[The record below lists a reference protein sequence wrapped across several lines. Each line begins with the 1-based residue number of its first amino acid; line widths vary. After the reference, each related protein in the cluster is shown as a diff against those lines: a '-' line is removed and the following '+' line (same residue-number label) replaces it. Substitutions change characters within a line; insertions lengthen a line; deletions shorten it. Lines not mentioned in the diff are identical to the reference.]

1 MVHLCRYVTARMEV
15 VIVKIISRDSWGA
28 KPNKTK
34 FSKLGEV
41 KGLVVH
47 WSAYPVAIGNQA
59 EIDQCKKIQRLHQE
73 DRGWNDVAY
82 NFLVGDTGQIYEGRG
97 FGNRSA
103 AQGGNSRQEIN
114 YNNKHYVAVCW
125 LGGSKPED
133 QPSAE
138 ARAAIS
144 WLYEQVGGELRPH
157 SSFKQTDCPGDAW
170 RQWIIEKKTATIDE
184 LKKATNITAE
194 DLSNASGPEM
204 VHPQFI
210 QKKLDIIIAKLENIE
225 TKLKLGRL
233 IQ

>member
-1 MVHLCRYVTARMEV
+1 MN
-15 VIVKIISRDSWGA
+15 IISRDSWGA

-41 KGLVVH
+41 KGLVIH

-59 EIDQCKKIQRLHQE
+59 EMDQCKTIQRLHQV

-125 LGGSKPED
+125 LGGSKPTD
-133 QPSAE
+133 KPSDK
-138 ARAAIS
+138 AIKS
-144 WLYEQVGGELRPH
+144 IEWLYEQVGGELRPH
-157 SSFKQTDCPGDAW
+157 SSFKQTSCPGDSW
-170 RQWIIEKKTATIDE
+170 RQWIIEKNAGPVKEEVSQPVDTID
-184 LKKATNITAE
+184 
-194 DLSNASGPEM
+194 S
-204 VHPQFI
+204 
-210 QKKLDIIIAKLENIE
+210 KLDVIIKKLENIE
-225 TKLKLGRL
+225 NKLKLGRL
-233 IQ
+233 IK

>member
-1 MVHLCRYVTARMEV
+1 M
-15 VIVKIISRDSWGA
+15 KIISRDNWGA

-47 WSAYPVAIGNQA
+47 WSAYPVAVGNQA
-59 EIDQCKKIQRLHQE
+59 EMDQCKTIQRLHQE

-125 LGGSKPED
+125 LGGSKPTD

-170 RQWIIEKKTATIDE
+170 RQWIIEKNNPSI
-184 LKKATNITAE
+184 
-194 DLSNASGPEM
+194 SNKSQPDM
-204 VHPQFI
+204 INPNSI
-210 QKKLDIIIAKLENIE
+210 QKKLDTIIAKLENIE
-225 TKLKLGRL
+225 NKLKLGNL
-233 IQ
+233 IR

>member
-1 MVHLCRYVTARMEV
+1 MVHLCSCVTANMEV
-15 VIVKIISRDSWGA
+15 ITVKIISRDSWGA

-41 KGLVVH
+41 KGLVIH

-59 EIDQCKKIQRLHQE
+59 EMDQCKTIQRLHQE

-125 LGGSKPED
+125 LGGSKPTD
-133 QPSAE
+133 KPSDK
-138 ARAAIS
+138 AIKS
-144 WLYEQVGGELRPH
+144 IEWLYEQVGGELKPH
-157 SSFKQTDCPGDAW
+157 SSFKQTDCPGDSW
-170 RQWIIEKKTATIDE
+170 RQWIIEKNAGPIQEEVSQPIDTID
-184 LKKATNITAE
+184 
-194 DLSNASGPEM
+194 S
-204 VHPQFI
+204 
-210 QKKLDIIIAKLENIE
+210 KLDVIIKKIENIE
-225 TKLKLGRL
+225 NKLKLGRL
-233 IQ
+233 IK

>member
-15 VIVKIISRDSWGA
+15 VIVKIKSRDSWGA

-41 KGLVVH
+41 KGLVIH

-59 EIDQCKKIQRLHQE
+59 EMDQLKQIQRLHQV
-73 DRGWNDVAY
+73 DRGWNDIAY

-125 LGGSKPED
+125 LGGSKPTD

-170 RQWIIEKKTATIDE
+170 RQWIIEKNNPSI
-184 LKKATNITAE
+184 
-194 DLSNASGPEM
+194 SNKSQPDM
-204 VHPQFI
+204 IVPNSI
-210 QKKLDIIIAKLENIE
+210 QKKLDTIIAKLENIE
-225 TKLKLGRL
+225 NKLKLGNL
-233 IQ
+233 IK

>member
-1 MVHLCRYVTARMEV
+1 MVLSYRYVIARMEV
-15 VIVKIISRDSWGA
+15 SIVKIISRDNWGA

-47 WSAYPVAIGNQA
+47 WSAYPVAVGNQA
-59 EIDQCKKIQRLHQE
+59 EMDQCKTIQRLHQE

-125 LGGSKPED
+125 LGGSKPTD

-170 RQWIIEKKTATIDE
+170 RQWIIEKNNPSI
-184 LKKATNITAE
+184 
-194 DLSNASGPEM
+194 SNKSQPDM
-204 VHPQFI
+204 VNPTGI
-210 QKKLDIIIAKLENIE
+210 NKKLDTIIAKLENIE
-225 TKLKLGRL
+225 NKLKLGNL
-233 IQ
+233 IR

>member
-1 MVHLCRYVTARMEV
+1 MN
-15 VIVKIISRDSWGA
+15 IISRDSWGA

-41 KGLVVH
+41 KGLVIH
-47 WSAYPVAIGNQA
+47 WSAYPIAVGNQA
-59 EIDQCKKIQRLHQE
+59 EMDQCKTIQRLHQE

-125 LGGSKPED
+125 LGGSKPTD

-170 RQWIIEKKTATIDE
+170 RQWIIEKNNPSI
-184 LKKATNITAE
+184 
-194 DLSNASGPEM
+194 SNKSQPDM
-204 VHPQFI
+204 IVPNSI
-210 QKKLDIIIAKLENIE
+210 QKKLDTIIAKLENIE
-225 TKLKLGRL
+225 NKLKLGNL
-233 IQ
+233 IR

>member
-59 EIDQCKKIQRLHQE
+59 EMDQLKQIQRLHQV
-73 DRGWNDVAY
+73 DRGWNDIAY

-125 LGGSKPED
+125 LGGSKPAD

-157 SSFKQTDCPGDAW
+157 SSFKKTDCPGDSW
-170 RQWIIEKKTATIDE
+170 RQWIIEKNNPSI
-184 LKKATNITAE
+184 
-194 DLSNASGPEM
+194 SNKSQPDM
-204 VHPQFI
+204 IVPNSI
-210 QKKLDIIIAKLENIE
+210 QKKLDTIITKLENIE
-225 TKLKLGRL
+225 NKLKLGNL
-233 IQ
+233 IK

>member
-1 MVHLCRYVTARMEV
+1 M
-15 VIVKIISRDSWGA
+15 KIISRDNWGA

-47 WSAYPVAIGNQA
+47 WSAYPVAVGNQA
-59 EIDQCKKIQRLHQE
+59 EMDQCKTIQRLHQE

-125 LGGSKPED
+125 LGGSKPTD

-170 RQWIIEKKTATIDE
+170 RQWIIEKNNPSI
-184 LKKATNITAE
+184 
-194 DLSNASGPEM
+194 SNKSQPDM
-204 VHPQFI
+204 VNPTGI
-210 QKKLDIIIAKLENIE
+210 NKKLDTIIAKLENIE
-225 TKLKLGRL
+225 NKLKLGNL
-233 IQ
+233 IR